1 MKNLFFI
8 IALLIFIP
16 MTANADTIVF
26 MDGTKIEVPKAWE
39 ENGEIKCK
47 MAGIV
52 IGYPKAEVKQVIRQK
67 QSAIPRKLRPSEIAD
82 VARTQPGTCY
92 DLGKRYGYCT
102 TLTLYGEV
110 CEKRDDILLPSRC
123 QNRKDT
129 DNGILEGINLAYN
142 TLDLP
147 PINDII
153 YSFRSS
159 SSCFNMGKRFGK
171 CAALSMYGK
180 PCEPT
185 DDVIMPLDCR
195 EKADTKSGIN
205 VGVRAAYKSLG
216 LPVE

>member
-1 MKNLFFI
+1 MKNLFII

-16 MTANADTIVF
+16 SAANADTIVF
-26 MDGTKIEVPKAWE
+26 MDGTKIDVPEAWE

-67 QSAIPRKLRPSEIAD
+67 QSVVPRKLSPSEIAD
-82 VARTQPGTCY
+82 VVRTQPGSCY
-92 DLGKRYGYCT
+92 DLGKRFGYCT

-110 CEKRDDILLPSRC
+110 CENRDDILLPSRC

-129 DNGILEGINLAYN
+129 DSGMLEGINLAYK

-147 PINDII
+147 PVNDTI

-159 SSCFNMGKRFGK
+159 SSCFDMGKRFGK

-185 DDVIMPLDCR
+185 DDVIMPLNCK
-195 EKADTKSGIN
+195 EQADTKSGIN
-205 VGVRAAYKSLG
+205 VGVRTAYRSLG
-216 LPVE
+216 FPVE